1 MSLTVINCQSF
12 YPFQL
17 DHPMD
22 MTSLNISLPKAM
34 KEYIEAQVQEGCFS
48 TPSEYMRALVREDQ
62 KRSQEKK
69 LESLLLE
76 SLESG
81 EPVEITP
88 EFWEQRRQALLHR
101 MQEQQ
106 S

>member
-1 MSLTVINCQSF
+1 MSIQ
-12 YPFQL
+12 
-17 DHPMD
+17 

-34 KEYIEAQVQEGCFS
+34 KEYIEARVQDGAFS

-62 KRSQEKK
+62 KRQEQEK
-69 LESLLLE
+69 LEALLVQ

-101 MQEQQ
+101 LNPQ
-106 S
+106 